1 MKKIII
7 YLNCMKSRCFML
19 VACLA
24 LMASVT
30 SCSEDYFEEN
40 IPEKSKQLS
49 KAELIEQA
57 LSLKAKT
64 RAIPPYPVV
73 MITSK
78 STVSISCHTTE
89 STIIHWGD
97 GEETLI
103 PAGWT
108 TGSYPEYSHAYPDNN
123 PHVIYIET
131 SNEAIQFL
139 GVGWNELELLDV
151 TGNTNLVELQCS
163 GNDLEELDLTGCPN
177 LQFLYV
183 SDNKLSAMDF
193 TYLPRLQ
200 GLALDNNLFTDINV
214 SENLELTN
222 FDIGNNPITDID
234 LTNNIAL
241 KNIDLWGVAIKT
253 INNLQINAKS
263 FAVFPKLER
272 LTISSTPFTSL
283 DLSNNPLVKNLSI
296 SATAITQL
304 DISNLQIC
312 YLDASDSQLTNL
324 TYTSRNLDPDAYHI
338 SILRTP
344 FQEVKSNVQS
354 LVLAL
359 PSRKDISQGLLC
371 TTSTYIEP
379 WRSFLTA
386 KNWKVFP

>member
-7 YLNCMKSRCFML
+7 YLNSMKSRCFVL
-19 VACLA
+19 FACLA

-64 RAIPPYPVV
+64 RAIPPFPVV
-73 MITSK
+73 MMTSK
-78 STVSISCHTTE
+78 STVSISCRTTE
-89 STIIHWGD
+89 SAKVHWGD

-103 PAGWT
+103 PAGWAS
-108 TGSYPEYSHAYPDNN
+108 GSYPEYSHAYPDNN
-123 PHVIYIET
+123 PHVIYLET

-139 GVGWNELELLDV
+139 GVRWNELELLDV
-151 TGNTNLVELQCS
+151 TGNTNLVELQCRD
-163 GNDLEELDLTGCPN
+163 NDLVELDLTGCSN
-177 LQFLYV
+177 LQFLDV
-183 SDNKLSAMDF
+183 GHNKLSAMDF
-193 TYLPRLQ
+193 THLPRLQ
-200 GLALDNNLFTDINV
+200 VLILDDNLFTDINL
-214 SENLELTN
+214 SENPELTHLRL
-222 FDIGNNPITDID
+222 GNNSITDLD

-241 KNIDLWGVAIKT
+241 KEIDLYGVAIKT

-272 LTISSTPFTSL
+272 LCLSTTPFTSL
-283 DLSNNPLVKNLSI
+283 DLSNNPLVNDLII

-304 DISNLQIC
+304 DISNLQISS
-312 YLDASDSQLTNL
+312 LDVAHSQLTNL
-324 TYTSRNLDPDAYHI
+324 TYTSSNWASNAYYVNI
-338 SILRTP
+338 TKTP

-354 LVLAL
+354 LVLSL
-359 PSRKDISQGLLC
+359 PSKKNMSQGLLC

-386 KNWKVFP
+386 KNWEVFP